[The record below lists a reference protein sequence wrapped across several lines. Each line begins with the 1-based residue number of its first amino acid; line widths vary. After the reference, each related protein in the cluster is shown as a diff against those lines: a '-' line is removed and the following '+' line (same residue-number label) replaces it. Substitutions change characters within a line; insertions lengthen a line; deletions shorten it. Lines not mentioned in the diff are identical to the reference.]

1 MPSNLPTL
9 PQSGGESQKSMSDNK
24 NNFPEENNV
33 PPEQQSEDQIAHID
47 EIVGKVEGDYNAN
60 QIQVLEGLEAVR
72 KRPGMYVGDNGK
84 RGLHQMFRE
93 VIDNSVDE
101 ALAGHCDHI
110 KVTLHA
116 DNSVSVEDNG
126 RGIPVDKHKKMGV
139 SALQVV
145 MTVLHAG
152 GKFGGDSSG
161 YKTSGG
167 LHGVG
172 VSCTNALS
180 AWMETTVKR
189 DKKVY
194 RQRYEK
200 GIPVTE
206 VEQIGKAPEGETGTK
221 QHWFADPTVLTETEY
236 DIHIFKTRMRELA
249 YLNPKVK
256 FEFIDEQEPDNSEV
270 FFYQRGI
277 PQLVED
283 LNDGKDTLHP
293 VIFFRR
299 VKDSSEIEV
308 AMQYHDGYN
317 MTLLAFS
324 NNIHNPDGGTH
335 ASGYNAALTRTINA
349 YARKMGFLKEK
360 DNNFTSDDVSDGL
373 TAVISLRLENP
384 SYNSQDKVKLVTPEV
399 QGLTNSL
406 VGDGLMTF
414 FEENPQ
420 MAKRIMDKAV
430 IAQRAREAARKAAES
445 IRRGNAM
452 DSFGLPGKLSD
463 CVSKDTERCEIFLVE
478 GDSAG
483 GSAKQAR
490 DRMTQA
496 ILPLRGKIL
505 NVERARIDKALDN
518 EEIKALISALGV
530 GIDLTM
536 GRAETNGAADDDQ
549 MELDMANESASE
561 NGNGKPKAYELSETK
576 KGKKEKEREIEFDI
590 SKLRYGKIIIMTDA
604 DVDGEHIRTL
614 LLTFFYRYMKP
625 LVAAGRIYLAQPPLF
640 VVKAGSNERH
650 YAMSEKERDEII
662 RGLKKKNV
670 QVTRFKGLGEM
681 NAEDLEETTMAPDKR
696 KLVQVKMD
704 KEFEVEIEMMF
715 SRLMGDKVEPRRE
728 FIERHAK
735 QAHNVD
741 WHY

>member
-1 MPSNLPTL
+1 
-9 PQSGGESQKSMSDNK
+9 MSD
-24 NNFPEENNV
+24 ENLFSHEGV
-33 PPEQQSEDQIAHID
+33 VDPTTEYLA
-47 EIVGKVEGDYNAN
+47 KVEGDYNAD

-84 RGLHQMFRE
+84 RGLHQLFKE
-93 VIDNSVDE
+93 VLDNSVDE
-101 ALAGHCDHI
+101 ALAGYCDSI
-110 KVTLHA
+110 IVTLHA
-116 DNSVSVEDNG
+116 DNSLSVQDNG
-126 RGIPVDKHKKMGV
+126 RGIPVDKHEKMGV

-152 GKFGGDSSG
+152 GKFGGGG

-180 AWMETTVKR
+180 SWMETTVWR
-189 DKKVY
+189 NGLVY
-194 RQRYEK
+194 RQRYER
-200 GIPVTE
+200 GIPQYD
-206 VEQIGKAPEGETGTK
+206 VETIGDAPEGKTGT
-221 QHWFADPTVLTETEY
+221 QQRWLADDTVLTTTEY
-236 DIHIFKTRMRELA
+236 DTHILKSRMKELA
-249 YLNPKVK
+249 YLNGKVR
-256 FEFIDEQEPDNSEV
+256 FEFIDEQAPENNEV
-270 FFYQRGI
+270 YHFVKGI

-283 LNDGKDTLHP
+283 LNSGKDTLHP
-293 VIFFRR
+293 VIYFRR
-299 VKDSSEIEV
+299 AKETTEVEV
-308 AMQYHDGYN
+308 ALQYHDGYN

-335 ASGYNAALTRTINA
+335 VSGFSTALTRVVNS

-360 DNNFTSDDVSDGL
+360 DTNFTNDDITDGL

-406 VGDGLMTF
+406 VGDGLSTF
-414 FEENPQ
+414 FEENPNF
-420 MAKRIMDKAV
+420 AKRIVDKAV

-445 IRRGNAM
+445 IRRSSAM
-452 DSFGLPGKLSD
+452 DGFGLPGKLAD
-463 CVSKDTERCEIFLVE
+463 CRSKDPKASELFLVE

-483 GSAKQAR
+483 GSAKGAR
-490 DRMTQA
+490 DRHTQA

-518 EEIKALISALGV
+518 EEIKSLISALGV

-536 GRAETNGAADDDQ
+536 GK
-549 MELDMANESASE
+549 ASMQPDE
-561 NGNGKPKAYELSETK
+561 DSEPVEVIISEDWSK
-576 KGKKEKEREIEFDI
+576 SKSKKEKQDDIKFDI
-590 SKLRYGKIIIMTDA
+590 TKLRYDKIIIMTDA

-625 LVAAGRIYLAQPPLF
+625 LMAGGHIYLAQPPLF
-640 VVKAGSNERH
+640 VVKVGVNERH
-650 YAMSEKERDEII
+650 YAMDEAERDEII
-662 RGLKKKNV
+662 KSLRRKNY

-681 NAEDLEETTMAPDKR
+681 NASELAETTMDVANR
-696 KLVQVKMD
+696 KLMQVIMLP
-704 KEFEVEIEMMF
+704 EYEAEIEMMF
-715 SRLMGDKVEPRRE
+715 SRLMGEKVEPRRE
-728 FIERHAK
+728 FIEAHAK
-735 QAHNVD
+735 QATDVD